1 MISICQS
8 APLGYEC
15 SSFALGG
22 PALPKNII
30 SQLRCAELFLTAAH
44 HQRRLQMSAE
54 KGIHEQPLTRCTV
67 DTEFPAGVWQ
77 ESVSGKIVGYND
89 NSWNRLVGRVPGG

>member
-15 SSFALGG
+15 GSSALGG

-30 SQLRCAELFLTAAH
+30 SQPRRAELFLTAAH
-44 HQRRLQMSAE
+44 HQRGLQKG
-54 KGIHEQPLTRCTV
+54 KGIHAQPLTRCAV
-67 DTEFPAGVWQ
+67 DTEFPAGVWW
-77 ESVSGKIVGYND
+77 ESITGKMAGYSD
-89 NSWNRLVGRVPGG
+89 NSWNRLVDKVSCG